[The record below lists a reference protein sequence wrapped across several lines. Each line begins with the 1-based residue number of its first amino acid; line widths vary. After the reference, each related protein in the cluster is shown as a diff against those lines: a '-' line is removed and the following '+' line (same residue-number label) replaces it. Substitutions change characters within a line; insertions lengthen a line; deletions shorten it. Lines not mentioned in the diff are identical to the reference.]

1 MRDLTHLQ
9 LWTAMTVL
17 VVAVIL
23 VALRPLFSRLASV
36 DKLKRRAK
44 TKENAPREL
53 NVFRGGL
60 VLPQP
65 NDPRW
70 TVCKGVGF
78 RLGDISI
85 EWRGVTHDHKV
96 VPKHMEISADC
107 YRWVA
112 FVGGALLPLSES
124 RMNEYGRAVCDGIKE
139 RRRAV
144 LAAKV
149 QESIEGA
156 ELPGKIAG
164 ERAKDGQLLHNPRP
178 TFTLTDLADLVDDD
192 LDTERSRQ
200 LFRYV
205 KKGK

>member
-9 LWTAMTVL
+9 LWIAMAAL
-17 VVAVIL
+17 VSTGGL
-23 VALRPLFSRLASV
+23 WSLFYFLI
-36 DKLKRRAK
+36 KRRSAASEVKK
-44 TKENAPREL
+44 TPSADV
-53 NVFRGGL
+53 NVFRGGV

-65 NDPRW
+65 DDPRW

-96 VPKHMEISADC
+96 LSRYMEISVDC

-124 RMNEYGRAVCDGIKE
+124 RVNEYGRAVCEGIKE

-164 ERAKDGQLLHNPRP
+164 ERAKDGQLLHSPRP
-178 TFTLTDLADLVDDD
+178 TLTAADLADLVDDD